1 MNVDLKFDGVFWN
14 VFDGIMEVYMIL
26 LFVFNYVFFIELFLN
41 GDFVMVWFSGI
52 LEGESNVVI
61 VFS

>member
-1 MNVDLKFDGVFWN
+1 
-14 VFDGIMEVYMIL
+14 MIL